1 MASYYM
7 DHERKEMKFL
17 FEMPVFS
24 YSFDCFSAQMCWSH
38 LYCWLKISTIIISVL
53 HKKRPASHLI
63 RTIIQFIQWPVAS
76 RGSGQNSG
84 QGQQPIKQVA
94 SR

>member
-7 DHERKEMKFL
+7 DHETKEMKFL
-17 FEMPVFS
+17 FEMPVVFT

-76 RGSGQNSG
+76 RGWVEAEQWPGPATN
-84 QGQQPIKQVA
+84 
-94 SR
+94 

>member
-1 MASYYM
+1 M
-7 DHERKEMKFL
+7 DHERKEMIF
-17 FEMPVFS
+17 FCIAVFT

-76 RGSGQNSG
+76 RGWAEQWPGPATN
-84 QGQQPIKQVA
+84 
-94 SR
+94 